1 MNVLPGYPTRN
12 PFPSQGTSTAS
23 DNTADLVDPAS
34 PGPTLLLKHVTT
46 AGDYVGDYF
55 RTYGKPDESRRI
67 IVLNGEHGSGKT
79 HTIQYL
85 IDRIARGP
93 LPPNEGIGKPVQVSA
108 KVESADFLTTYQLVM
123 GKISLPL
130 LQEVALLA
138 FTSLAA
144 EQWIDSATTD
154 ESKRLIRERLKT
166 DDKAAMDA
174 FTRYLVDRDAVAA
187 RQAENLSKVPLGA
200 EDFQRAV
207 PFLLSA
213 KIELAEYAYRWLIG
227 EAVEEAA
234 IRALGVSG
242 GITSL
247 ETCKSAFQL
256 VASLF
261 DRARRPLIIYL
272 DQYEKL
278 LVKDGGASETQI
290 AENLSVL
297 RRLVEKLPENNALL
311 VIAGTDEAWQV
322 LSPDLRARFAP
333 GLVFLPRLSAEQAAD
348 LVAEYIVPTRPQAE
362 EPLSGA
368 ARLYPFTA
376 EGLDAIYRF
385 SRGNVRGLLQAC
397 FAVFEAAAPEKEID
411 ARFVN
416 EAFEQSLLSSPVTI
430 DTVRAALEKQLT
442 DEGVRWSRDYLLIS
456 RRVDYAVF
464 GSGETPTLLLQV
476 KRSAFYDGEADD
488 ALKLL
493 RILEESPQVDRIRPR
508 VALIVLGYVSK
519 RVTELLGKNV
529 DQVVYDPK
537 TFGRELDALLSSVRS
552 EPRAAASAREQK
564 LATDLEAVQAEL
576 RRVRDE
582 RERDV
587 DRLEERLRQFVTSAV
602 RPTESAALIRERWA
616 DERRRI
622 ESEIHEARSARKN
635 KAFEQ
640 LRDASRRIE
649 RMRLKTLIAA
659 FLLLVVVIGALAGA
673 VFTMNLP
680 PPSTGTST
688 ASSLATKPTLPSTG
702 SRSAANSRTKTL
714 TVPIPLSKNPFLY
727 GSLACGALAVFF
739 TLSYFHMFAR
749 RGIQTAAPPVGSL
762 AELEQLQIKPEHA
775 RRLLNHRS
783 PQVRWVARKNLG
795 EPTLEDAAPLIDQ
808 LPNEQFA
815 LVRTAT
821 IEILKKMADKTGFFP
836 LTLLRPLGKLPEL
849 PSLGEK
855 LQVPDERRDVQL
867 VRGIAARQFDKVF
880 TLLLG
885 EGDNGAPDA
894 ETVSTVASA
903 FSNREI
909 VGIERLSRQAAR
921 QASRQLS
928 PLDEGI
934 GTLELECIDAVD
946 ELFLFFRREMFVADR
961 RS

>member
-1 MNVLPGYPTRN
+1 MTGPPGYPTRN

-23 DNTADLVDPAS
+23 DNTADLVHPAS

-46 AGDYVGDYF
+46 ADDYVGDYL
-55 RTYGKPDESRRI
+55 RTYGKPDVSRRI

-85 IDRIARGP
+85 IDRIAKGP
-93 LPPNEGIGKPVQVSA
+93 PPANEGIGKPVQVSA

-154 ESKRLIRERLKT
+154 ESKRLILERLKT

-187 RQAENLSKVPLGA
+187 RQAENLSKLPLGA

-213 KIELAEYAYRWLIG
+213 NTELAGYAYKWLIG
-227 EAVEEAA
+227 EAVEGAA

-256 VASLF
+256 VTSLF

-278 LVKDGGASETQI
+278 LVKDGGASATQI
-290 AENLSVL
+290 AQNLSVL
-297 RRLVEKLPENNALL
+297 ARLVEKLPENNALL

-322 LSPDLRARFAP
+322 LSPDVRARFAP

-348 LVAEYIVPTRPQAE
+348 LVAEYIVPTRPRLDQEESVSDAE
-362 EPLSGA
+362 
-368 ARLYPFTA
+368 RLYPFTA
-376 EGLDAIYRF
+376 EGLDAVYRF
-385 SRGNVRGLLQAC
+385 SRGNVRSLLQAC
-397 FAVFEAAAPEKEID
+397 FAVFEAAAPCEKEID

-416 EAFEQSLLSSPVTI
+416 ESFENSLLSSPVTI
-430 DTVRAALEKQLT
+430 DAVRAALEKQLT
-442 DEGVRWSRDYLLIS
+442 DEGVRWSRDHLLIS

-493 RILEESPQVDRIRPR
+493 HILEESPQVDRIRPR

-519 RVTELLGKNV
+519 RVTELLGKNI

-537 TFGRELDALLSSVRS
+537 TFGREVNALLSSVRS

-587 DRLEERLRQFVTSAV
+587 DRLEERLRQFVTTAV
-602 RPTESAALIRERWA
+602 RPAESAGLIRERWA

-622 ESEIHEARSARKN
+622 ESEIHEARSSRKN

-640 LRDASRRIE
+640 LRDASKRSE
-649 RMRLKTLIAA
+649 RMRLKALIMIFLILIVLIGVLAA
-659 FLLLVVVIGALAGA
+659 VVYWIG
-673 VFTMNLP
+673 
-680 PPSTGTST
+680 PPSAETQSARSRPTIMPAEGRSVI
-688 ASSLATKPTLPSTG
+688 SSL
-702 SRSAANSRTKTL
+702 
-714 TVPIPLSKNPFLY
+714 TVAPPLYRNPFLY
-727 GSLACGALAVFF
+727 AGLASGALAVFF
-739 TLSYFHMFAR
+739 TLYYFHMFAR
-749 RGIQTAAPPVGSL
+749 RGIQTAAPPAASL
-762 AELEQLQIKPEHA
+762 AELEQLQIKSEHA
-775 RRLLNHRS
+775 KRLLRHRS
-783 PQVRWVARKNLG
+783 PQVRWVARKNLRQ
-795 EPTLEDAAPLIDQ
+795 PTPDDALLLIEQ
-808 LPNEQFA
+808 LPNEQFS

-821 IEILKKMADKTGFFP
+821 IEILKNMEIRFFP
-836 LTLLRPLGKLPEL
+836 PSWLHPLSKLPEL

-855 LQVPDERRDVQL
+855 LEVPDDRRDVQL
-867 VRGIAARQFDKVF
+867 VQAIAAMRFDNVF
-880 TLLLG
+880 TLLLS
-885 EGDNGAPDA
+885 EGNGDGASTD
-894 ETVSTVASA
+894 TVSIVASA
-903 FSNREI
+903 FSKGEI
-909 VGIERLSRQAAR
+909 VGADGLVRQTVRQAI
-921 QASRQLS
+921 RQLS

-934 GTLELECIDAVD
+934 GTLELECIDVVD
-946 ELFLFFRREMFVADR
+946 ELFLFFRREIFVADR